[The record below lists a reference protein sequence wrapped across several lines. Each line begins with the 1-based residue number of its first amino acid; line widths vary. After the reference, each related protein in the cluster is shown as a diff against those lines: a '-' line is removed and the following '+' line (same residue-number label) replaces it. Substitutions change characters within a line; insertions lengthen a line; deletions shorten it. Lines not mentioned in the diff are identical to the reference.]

1 MNLAI
6 RRATHQDIDV
16 CARINYEAFK
26 GISDRHWFPNTDFP
40 TLEFSTEVTGLLI
53 ESPLFFGIVAESS
66 GAVVGCGFMD
76 ERNPIRGIAPVSV
89 ASAFQGCGTGR
100 QIMKALLQRG
110 QDAVGIRLVHESFN
124 LASLSLYISLGFEV
138 KEPLL
143 LVEGKFRSQPQY
155 GLEVRP
161 LRSEDV
167 DECAVLCER
176 VYGCDRTSEIKYAL
190 NHLSPLVASKQ
201 GRIVAYTCAVSTVGH
216 SVAETEAD
224 MQALLLGAAAYNPSE
239 VLCFHLPVRYASL
252 FRWCLQEGLRA
263 LKPLAVMAIGD
274 YQQPSGC
281 YFPSCVY

>member
-26 GISDRHWFPNTDFP
+26 GVSDRHQFPTDFP
-40 TLEFSTEVTGLLI
+40 TLDFATEVTGLLM
-53 ESPLFFGIVAESS
+53 ESPFFFDVVAESD

-76 ERNPIRGIAPVSV
+76 ERNPIRGIGPVSV
-89 ASAFQGCGTGR
+89 DRTFQGKGTGR
-100 QIMKALLQRG
+100 KIMEALLERG
-110 QDAVGIRLVHESFN
+110 KEAPGIRLVQESFN
-124 LASLSLYISLGFEV
+124 MASLSLYVSLGFEV

-155 GLEVRP
+155 EFEVRP

-167 DECAVLCER
+167 DECEALCNR
-176 VYGCDRTSEIKYAL
+176 VYGCDRTNEIESAL
-190 NHLSPLVASKQ
+190 NHLYPLVATKQ

-216 SVAETEAD
+216 SVAETAAD

-239 VLCFHLPVRYASL
+239 VLCFHLPLRYASL

-263 LKPLAVMAIGD
+263 LKPLAVMAVGE

-281 YFPSCVY
+281 CFPSYLY